1 MQADMVDNAL
11 KTLPQEQQ
19 ISKKS
24 ETMPHS
30 NGFAI
35 ANNSAL
41 ASSSS
46 TLSTIPDDRMQ
57 AHQQVQHYARKVIHF
72 RIAQRKIE
80 KETKVIGALDQKME
94 AKDAFLEALVGEG
107 SRWGTALQVRSVHEI
122 TSEPIRKLTGLFR
135 YYAKAITGNFLPEEV
150 LRMIVKEGYSWHY
163 PIPLP
168 PLPDSVLVEMKEMEA
183 AGCEGVC
190 DWLSALAVDGKAEGE
205 DM

>member
-11 KTLPQEQQ
+11 NQ

-24 ETMPHS
+24 DIMPHS

-57 AHQQVQHYARKVIHF
+57 AHQQVQYYARKVIHF

-94 AKDAFLEALVGEG
+94 AKDAFLEALVGEW
-107 SRWGTALQVRSVHEI
+107 STAEQ
-122 TSEPIRKLTGLFR
+122 LFK
-135 YYAKAITGNFLPEEV
+135 YAV
-150 LRMIVKEGYSWHY
+150 S
-163 PIPLP
+163 
-168 PLPDSVLVEMKEMEA
+168 MK
-183 AGCEGVC
+183 
-190 DWLSALAVDGKAEGE
+190 
-205 DM
+205 